1 MTAARTP
8 AAPDNA
14 NNTPAIGNENAVPL
28 PRVLRRILALDD
40 FEEAGRRHIP
50 RPLFSYVSGGVED
63 NESMRDNRAAFREY
77 AFVPR
82 VLVGVAQRSQA
93 TTLLG
98 HTYASPFGI
107 APMGIAAMTAY
118 RGDLVLARGA
128 AHANIPMVLS
138 GSSLIPLEE
147 VAAEAKSC
155 WFQAYLPGDVA
166 RITGLVD
173 RVARAGFE
181 TLMLTVDTPATPN
194 REHNTRAGFTSP
206 LRPSFRLAWDGL
218 VRPRWLLGTFG
229 RTLVRHGMP
238 HFENA
243 YATRGV
249 AILSNA
255 VARDFSE
262 RGHLDWK
269 HFELV
274 RQMWRGK
281 IVMKGI
287 LDKED
292 ARIARES
299 GVDAIIVSNHGGRQL
314 DGAVAPMRVLPG
326 IVAACK
332 DIPVM
337 MDGGIRRGTDV
348 LKAMALGAAFV
359 FVGRPFNYAAAIAG
373 EAGVRHA
380 INLLAAEID
389 RDMAMLGINRLD
401 ELTPSYLLHL
411 SRGSG

>member
-1 MTAARTP
+1 MPDDTKTATAISS
-8 AAPDNA
+8 AAS
-14 NNTPAIGNENAVPL
+14 PL
-28 PRVLRRILALDD
+28 PRALRRILKLDD

-82 VLVGVAQRSQA
+82 VLVGVAQRTQA

-98 HTYASPFGI
+98 HTYGSPFGI

-118 RGDLVLARGA
+118 RGDLMLARGA

-138 GSSLIPLEE
+138 GSSLIPLED
-147 VAAEAKSC
+147 VATEARSC
-155 WFQAYLPGDVA
+155 WFQAYLPGDIE
-166 RITGLVD
+166 RITGLID

-206 LRPSFRLAWDGL
+206 LRPSLRLAWDGL

-249 AILSNA
+249 AILSKA

-262 RGHLDWK
+262 RGHLDWT

-274 RQMWRGK
+274 RRMWRGK
-281 IVMKGI
+281 IVIKGI
-287 LDKED
+287 LDKDD
-292 ARIARES
+292 ARIARDS

-314 DGAVAPMRVLPG
+314 DGAVSALRVLPG

-359 FVGRPFNYAAAIAG
+359 FVGRPFNYAAAIGG

-380 INLLAAEID
+380 IDILASEID

-401 ELTPSYLLHL
+401 ELSPRHLLYLG
-411 SRGSG
+411 RDPA

>member
-1 MTAARTP
+1 MPDDTSTATAISSVTAP
-8 AAPDNA
+8 A
-14 NNTPAIGNENAVPL
+14 L
-28 PRVLRRILALDD
+28 PRALRRILKLDD
-40 FEEAGRRHIP
+40 FEEAGRRHLP
-50 RPLFSYVSGGVED
+50 RPLYSYVSGGVED
-63 NESMRDNRAAFREY
+63 NQSLRDNRAVFREY

-128 AHANIPMVLS
+128 AQANIAMVLS
-138 GSSLIPLEE
+138 GSSLIPLED
-147 VAAEAKSC
+147 VATEARRS

-173 RVARAGFE
+173 RAARAGFE

-206 LRPSFRLAWDGL
+206 LRPSLSLAWDGL

-229 RTLVRHGMP
+229 RTLLRHGMP
-238 HFENA
+238 HFENS

-249 AILSNA
+249 AILSKA
-255 VARDFSE
+255 VTRDFSE
-262 RGHLDWK
+262 RGHLDWT

-274 RQMWRGK
+274 RRMWRGK
-281 IVMKGI
+281 IVIKGI

-299 GVDAIIVSNHGGRQL
+299 GADAIIVSNHGGRQL
-314 DGAVAPMRVLPG
+314 DGAVSPLRVLPG
-326 IVAACK
+326 IAAACK

-380 INLLAAEID
+380 INILTTEID
-389 RDMAMLGINRLD
+389 RDMAMLGVNRLD
-401 ELTPSYLLHL
+401 ELTPRCLLRIA
-411 SRGSG
+411 RGPE

>member
-1 MTAARTP
+1 
-8 AAPDNA
+8 
-14 NNTPAIGNENAVPL
+14 
-28 PRVLRRILALDD
+28 
-40 FEEAGRRHIP
+40 
-50 RPLFSYVSGGVED
+50 
-63 NESMRDNRAAFREY
+63 
-77 AFVPR
+77 
-82 VLVGVAQRSQA
+82 
-93 TTLLG
+93 
-98 HTYASPFGI
+98 
-107 APMGIAAMTAY
+107 MTAY

-128 AHANIPMVLS
+128 ARANIPMVLS

-147 VAAEAKSC
+147 VAAEAPSS
-155 WFQAYLPGDVA
+155 WFQAYLPGDAA
-166 RITGLVD
+166 RITALVD

-206 LRPSFRLAWDGL
+206 LRPSVRLAWDGL

-229 RTLVRHGMP
+229 RTLLRHGMP
-238 HFENA
+238 HFENS

-249 AILSNA
+249 PIVSNA
-255 VARDFSE
+255 VAREFSE

-269 HFELV
+269 HVELV
-274 RQMWRGK
+274 RRRWRGR

-287 LDKED
+287 LDQED

-299 GVDAIIVSNHGGRQL
+299 GVDAIVVSNHGGRQL
-314 DGAVAPMRVLPG
+314 DGAVSALRVLPG

-332 DIPVM
+332 DMPVM

-348 LKAMALGAAFV
+348 LKALALGAKFV

-380 INLLAAEID
+380 IDILATEID

-401 ELTPSYLLHL
+401 ELSPRYLLHL
-411 SRGSG
+411 GRGPH

>member
-1 MTAARTP
+1 VPDDTKTSAAIS
-8 AAPDNA
+8 NA
-14 NNTPAIGNENAVPL
+14 TQLPL
-28 PRVLRRILALDD
+28 PRALRCILKLDD

-63 NESMRDNRAAFREY
+63 NESMRDNRAVFREY

-93 TTLLG
+93 TALLG

-118 RGDLVLARGA
+118 RGDLVLARA
-128 AHANIPMVLS
+128 AAQANIPMVLS
-138 GSSLIPLEE
+138 GSSLIPLEDVVTE
-147 VAAEAKSC
+147 SRNC

-166 RITGLVD
+166 RITGLID

-181 TLMLTVDTPATPN
+181 TLMVTVDTPATPN

-206 LRPSFRLAWDGL
+206 LRPSLRLAWDGL

-229 RTLVRHGMP
+229 RTLLRHGMP
-238 HFENA
+238 HFENS
-243 YATRGV
+243 YAERGV
-249 AILSNA
+249 AILSSA
-255 VARDFSE
+255 VARDFAE
-262 RGHLDWK
+262 RGHLNWK

-274 RQMWRGK
+274 RRMWRGK

-287 LDKED
+287 LDNDD

-314 DGAVAPMRVLPG
+314 DGAVSALRVLPG

-359 FVGRPFNYAAAIAG
+359 FVGRPFNYAAAIGG
-373 EAGVRHA
+373 ETGVRHA
-380 INLLAAEID
+380 IDILASEID
-389 RDMAMLGINRLD
+389 RDMAMLAINRLD
-401 ELTPSYLLHL
+401 ELTPRHL
-411 SRGSG
+411 VHLGRDPA

>member
-1 MTAARTP
+1 VPDDAKAATAISSATP
-8 AAPDNA
+8 P
-14 NNTPAIGNENAVPL
+14 VP
-28 PRVLRRILALDD
+28 RALRRILALDD

-63 NESMRDNRAAFREY
+63 NESLRDNRAAFREY

-82 VLVGVAQRSQA
+82 VLVGVAQRTQA

-98 HTYASPFGI
+98 QTYASPFGI

-118 RGDLVLARGA
+118 RGDLMLARAA

-138 GSSLIPLEE
+138 GSSLIPLED
-147 VAAEAKSC
+147 VAAEARSC

-166 RITGLVD
+166 RITGLID

-206 LRPSFRLAWDGL
+206 LRPSLRLAWDGL

-229 RTLVRHGMP
+229 RTLIRHGMP

-249 AILSNA
+249 AILSRA
-255 VARDFSE
+255 VARDFAE
-262 RGHLDWK
+262 RGHLDWT
-269 HFELV
+269 HFDLV
-274 RQMWRGK
+274 RRMWRGK
-281 IVMKGI
+281 IVIKGI

-299 GVDAIIVSNHGGRQL
+299 GVDAVIVSNHGGRQL
-314 DGAVAPMRVLPG
+314 DGAVSPLRVLPG

-359 FVGRPFNYAAAIAG
+359 FVGRPFNYATAIAG

-380 INLLAAEID
+380 IQLLASEID
-389 RDMAMLGINRLD
+389 RDMAMLGVNRLD
-401 ELTPSYLLHL
+401 ELTPRSLLHL
-411 SRGSG
+411 GRNPP

>member
-1 MTAARTP
+1 MPDDAKAATAISSATP
-8 AAPDNA
+8 P
-14 NNTPAIGNENAVPL
+14 VP
-28 PRVLRRILALDD
+28 RALRRILALDD

-63 NESMRDNRAAFREY
+63 NESLRDNRAAFREY

-82 VLVGVAQRSQA
+82 VLVGVAQRTQA

-98 HTYASPFGI
+98 QTYASPFGI

-118 RGDLVLARGA
+118 RGDLMLARAA

-138 GSSLIPLEE
+138 GSSLIPLED
-147 VAAEAKSC
+147 VAAEARSC

-166 RITGLVD
+166 RITGLID

-206 LRPSFRLAWDGL
+206 LRPSLRLAWDGL

-229 RTLVRHGMP
+229 RTLIRHGMP

-249 AILSNA
+249 AILSRA
-255 VARDFSE
+255 VARDFAE
-262 RGHLDWK
+262 RGHLDWT
-269 HFELV
+269 HFDLV
-274 RQMWRGK
+274 RRMWRGK
-281 IVMKGI
+281 IVIKGI

-299 GVDAIIVSNHGGRQL
+299 GVDAVIVSNHGGRQL
-314 DGAVAPMRVLPG
+314 DGAVSPLRVLPG

-380 INLLAAEID
+380 IQLLASEID
-389 RDMAMLGINRLD
+389 RDMAMLGVNRLD
-401 ELTPSYLLHL
+401 ELTPRSLLHL
-411 SRGSG
+411 GRNPP